1 MSLYTSSLCETT
13 NSILSCISGD
23 QSGDY
28 IEWYDERQSTNNKP
42 KDDKPP
48 YSYASLIRLA
58 ISNAPNGKM
67 TLSEIYQFIIHT
79 FPYYRD
85 AGTGWKVNYT
95 LFLSLMHGNIDL
107 LA

>member
-1 MSLYTSSLCETT
+1 MSLYSVCKTDNNLNQINDYCDWLDDT
-13 NSILSCISGD
+13 NKLDDSIT
-23 QSGDY
+23 
-28 IEWYDERQSTNNKP
+28 RP
-42 KDDKPP
+42 RDDKPP

-85 AGTGWKVNYT
+85 AGTGWKVI
-95 LFLSLMHGNIDL
+95 FFKFCF
-107 LA
+107 